1 MEGRDLSDVNL
12 IDELRQA
19 KHDMHCELKAAKE
32 QLKSYKMVFAQ
43 SSFNSS
49 EDDDDNHSS
58 ENDDPLIKLGQLK
71 FLYDLHKVEFGE
83 DDQQRVLATLYLK
96 D

>member
-43 SSFNSS
+43 SSFNTT
-49 EDDDDNHSS
+49 EDNDDETLSS

-83 DDQQRVLATLYLK
+83 DDQ
-96 D
+96 

>member
-19 KHDMHCELKAAKE
+19 KHDMHCELKATKE

-43 SSFNSS
+43 SSFNTT
-49 EDDDDNHSS
+49 EDNDDETLSS

-83 DDQQRVLATLYLK
+83 DDQ
-96 D
+96 